1 MFAPEST
8 YNLGGRIEQPITEN
22 WSFTTRVEY
31 RWQDEF
37 YFDPAANKVNLQ
49 PAYGLLDGSIGVQT
63 SDGRIAVELWG
74 KNLDDELYRTHV
86 IPFLGDRFAVY
97 GPPRTYGLRV
107 TWSMN

>member
-1 MFAPEST
+1 
-8 YNLGGRIEQPITEN
+8 
-22 WSFTTRVEY
+22 
-31 RWQDEF
+31 
-37 YFDPAANKVNLQ
+37 VNLQ